1 MPDAGGPEV
10 IWRIGAFIAVFAIMA
25 ALESVSPKRRL
36 TYRRLTRWRT
46 NFGIVLLGSLAVRA
60 MAMLPGLLGA
70 AAVPLVAVSAA
81 FLAADRDWGLL
92 NTVALPAWLEII
104 VTLLV
109 LDFAIWLQHVASH
122 KIPMLWRLHR
132 VHHADVEFDVTTA
145 IRFHPIEIALS
156 MLYKVL
162 WVLVLGPSVLAV
174 IIFEVILSS
183 CALFNHANVAL
194 PLGLDRLLRTLIVT
208 PDMHRVHHSTEQSE
222 HDTNYGFNLSVWD
235 RLFATYKAQ
244 PDAGHDRMTIGLKPY
259 QNDAPTRFGWSLW
272 LPFK

>member
-1 MPDAGGPEV
+1 MPDAGGLEA

-36 TYRRLTRWRT
+36 TYQRLTRWRT

-81 FLAADRDWGLL
+81 FLAADRGWGLL

-109 LDFAIWLQHVASH
+109 LDFAIWLQHLASH

-132 VHHADVEFDVTTA
+132 MHHADVEFDVTTA

-162 WVLVLGPSVLAV
+162 WVLVLGPSELAV

-208 PDMHRVHHSTEQSE
+208 PDMHRVHHSTEQAE

-244 PDAGHDRMTIGLKPY
+244 PDAGHVGMTIGLKPY
-259 QNDAPTRFGWSLW
+259 QSDAPTRFGWSLW

>member
-1 MPDAGGPEV
+1 MPDAGGLEA

-36 TYRRLTRWRT
+36 TYQRLTRWRT

-81 FLAADRDWGLL
+81 FLAADRGWGLL

-109 LDFAIWLQHVASH
+109 LDFAIWLQHLASH

-132 VHHADVEFDVTTA
+132 MHHADVEFDVTTA

-208 PDMHRVHHSTEQSE
+208 PDMHRVHHSTEQAE

-244 PDAGHDRMTIGLKPY
+244 PDAGHVGMTIGLKPY
-259 QNDAPTRFGWSLW
+259 QSDAPTRFGWSLW